1 MAMNAPDNH
10 LERRARELYREAA
23 RQLDPA
29 IAARLRSARRAALA
43 GAHGG
48 SLAHRLS
55 QLLLPAGAF
64 AAIAFAALML
74 SSPAENPHSAAPAGL
89 VPASVLDADSELPP
103 DAAAADPALYQNMD
117 FYGWLARNGESQAS
131 R

>member
-1 MAMNAPDNH
+1 MNAPVNH

-23 RQLDPA
+23 RQIDPA
-29 IAARLRSARRAALA
+29 TAARLRAARRSALA
-43 GAHGG
+43 GADG
-48 SLAHRLS
+48 SSFAHRLL

-64 AAIAFAALML
+64 AAIAFAALIL
-74 SSPAENPHSAAPAGL
+74 SSPSERPTSSTPAGAMST
-89 VPASVLDADSELPP
+89 PAAEADGDLPP

-117 FYGWLARNGESQAS
+117 FYGWLAKNGNSQAS

>member
-1 MAMNAPDNH
+1 MNAPADH

-23 RQLDPA
+23 RQIDPA
-29 IAARLRSARRAALA
+29 TAARLRAARRSALA
-43 GAHGG
+43 GADG
-48 SLAHRLS
+48 SSFAHRLL

-74 SSPAENPHSAAPAGL
+74 SSPAENPTSGAPVGTLSAT
-89 VPASVLDADSELPP
+89 VADTDGDLPP

-117 FYGWLARNGESQAS
+117 FYGWLAKNGNSQAS

>member
-1 MAMNAPDNH
+1 MNAPDNH

-29 IAARLRSARRAALA
+29 TATRLRAARRAALD
-43 GAHGG
+43 GAGG
-48 SLAHRLS
+48 SSLAQRLL

-74 SSPAENPHSAAPAGL
+74 SSPVQGPGGKGAGTA
-89 VPASVLDADSELPP
+89 VSVGESDTELPP
-103 DAAAADPALYQNMD
+103 DAAAADPALYQNLD
-117 FYGWLARNGESQAS
+117 FYGWLAKNGDSQAS

>member
-1 MAMNAPDNH
+1 MNAPDNH

-29 IAARLRSARRAALA
+29 TAARLRAARRTALA
-43 GAHGG
+43 GADDS
-48 SLAHRLS
+48 SLAHRLL

-74 SSPAENPHSAAPAGL
+74 SSPVQGPSGTAPAG
-89 VPASVLDADSELPP
+89 VMSAPTAESDSDLPP
-103 DAAAADPALYQNMD
+103 DAAAADPTLYQNMD
-117 FYGWLARNGESQAS
+117 FYGWLAKNGDSQAS

>member
-1 MAMNAPDNH
+1 MNAPENH

-23 RQLDPA
+23 RQLDPST
-29 IAARLRSARRAALA
+29 AARLRAARRAALA
-43 GAHGG
+43 GAEG
-48 SLAHRLS
+48 STYAQRLL

-74 SSPAENPHSAAPAGL
+74 SSPAQGPTAASPVSAASTP
-89 VPASVLDADSELPP
+89 SEADNELPP
-103 DAAAADPALYQNMD
+103 DAMAADPALYQNMD
-117 FYGWLARNGESQAS
+117 FYGWLAKNGNSQAS

>member
-10 LERRARELYREAA
+10 LEHRARALYREAA

-29 IAARLRSARRAALA
+29 VAARLRAARNEALA
-43 GAHGG
+43 SAND
-48 SLAHRLS
+48 SSWAHRLL

-64 AAIAFAALML
+64 AAIAFVALFL
-74 SSPAENPHSAAPAGL
+74 SSPVQRPTSIAPTSAQAVDVDG
-89 VPASVLDADSELPP
+89 ELPP
-103 DAAAADPALYQNMD
+103 DAAAADPRLYQNMD
-117 FYGWLARNGESQAS
+117 FYGWLAKNGDSEAS

>member
-1 MAMNAPDNH
+1 MNAPDNH

-23 RQLDPA
+23 RQVDPA
-29 IAARLRSARRAALA
+29 TAARLRAARRAALA
-43 GAHGG
+43 GADG
-48 SLAHRLS
+48 STFAHRLL

-74 SSPAENPHSAAPAGL
+74 SSPVEGPAGGAARGG
-89 VPASVLDADSELPP
+89 VTATASDADFELPP
-103 DAAAADPALYQNMD
+103 DAAAADPTLYQNLD
-117 FYGWLARNGESQAS
+117 FYGWLAKNGDSQAS

>member
-1 MAMNAPDNH
+1 MNAPDNH

-29 IAARLRSARRAALA
+29 TAARLRAARRAALS
-43 GAHGG
+43 GADGS
-48 SLAHRLS
+48 SLAQRLR

-74 SSPAENPHSAAPAGL
+74 SSPVQGPTGGAAGL
-89 VPASVLDADSELPP
+89 SPVTEADGELPP
-103 DAAAADPALYQNMD
+103 DAAAADPALYQNLD
-117 FYGWLARNGESQAS
+117 FYGWLAKNGDSQAS

>member
-29 IAARLRSARRAALA
+29 MAARLRAARNEALA
-43 GAHGG
+43 SADR
-48 SLAHRLS
+48 SSWAHRLL

-64 AAIAFAALML
+64 AAIAFVALFL
-74 SSPAENPHSAAPAGL
+74 SSPAQRPVTIAPAGA
-89 VPASVLDADSELPP
+89 VQAADVDGELPP
-103 DAAAADPALYQNMD
+103 DAAAADPSLYQNMD
-117 FYGWLARNGESQAS
+117 FYGWLAKNGDSEAS

>member
-1 MAMNAPDNH
+1 MNAPDNH

-29 IAARLRSARRAALA
+29 TAARLRAARRAALA
-43 GAHGG
+43 GSDGS
-48 SLAHRLS
+48 SLAQRLL

-64 AAIAFAALML
+64 AAIALAALML
-74 SSPAENPHSAAPAGL
+74 SSPVQGPSGNATGL
-89 VPASVLDADSELPP
+89 SPVTEADGDLPP
-103 DAAAADPALYQNMD
+103 DAAAADPALYQNLD
-117 FYGWLARNGESQAS
+117 FYGWLAKNGDSQAS

>member
-1 MAMNAPDNH
+1 MNAPDNH

-29 IAARLRSARRAALA
+29 TAARLRAARRAAVS
-43 GAHGG
+43 GADGS
-48 SLAHRLS
+48 SLAQRLL

-74 SSPAENPHSAAPAGL
+74 SSPVQGPTGGAAGL
-89 VPASVLDADSELPP
+89 SPVTEADGELPP
-103 DAAAADPALYQNMD
+103 DAAAADPALYQNLD
-117 FYGWLARNGESQAS
+117 FYGWLAKNGDSQAS

>member
-1 MAMNAPDNH
+1 MNAPDNH

-29 IAARLRSARRAALA
+29 AAARLRAARRAALA
-43 GAHGG
+43 GADGS
-48 SLAHRLS
+48 SLAQRLL

-74 SSPAENPHSAAPAGL
+74 SSPVQGPTGGAAAGL
-89 VPASVLDADSELPP
+89 SPMTEADGELPP
-103 DAAAADPALYQNMD
+103 DAAAADPALYQNLD
-117 FYGWLARNGESQAS
+117 FYGWLAKNGNSQAS

>member
-1 MAMNAPDNH
+1 MNAPDNH

-29 IAARLRSARRAALA
+29 TAARLRAARRAALS
-43 GAHGG
+43 GADGS
-48 SLAHRLS
+48 SLAQRLR

-74 SSPAENPHSAAPAGL
+74 SSPVQSPTNSATDLSPVTEAEG
-89 VPASVLDADSELPP
+89 ELPP
-103 DAAAADPALYQNMD
+103 DAAAADPALYQNLD
-117 FYGWLARNGESQAS
+117 FYGWLAKNGDSQAS